1 LIPGIHR
8 DMLDGTILHFLPVDA
23 NVILFDRWNLV
34 GEGSYGKIFKFC
46 ICRIDFIPNM
56 KYMFAKY
63 LKILMKVTLQHQKSK
78 RQ

>member
-1 LIPGIHR
+1 
-8 DMLDGTILHFLPVDA
+8 
-23 NVILFDRWNLV
+23 VILFDRWNLV

-63 LKILMKVTLQHQKSK
+63 LKILMKVMLQHQKTK